1 MIRSIHENIG
11 NPELSL
17 TWLAKEVF
25 FMNEEYLGRVF
36 SKKADIKFSQYV
48 FQVRMEMA
56 KELIRRANE
65 LKVYEISKIVGF
77 EDSQYFSKLFKK
89 YTGFKPSEYKQSLGR
104 NIP

>member
-1 MIRSIHENIG
+1 
-11 NPELSL
+11 
-17 TWLAKEVF
+17 
-25 FMNEEYLGRVF
+25 
-36 SKKADIKFSQYV
+36 
-48 FQVRMEMA
+48 MEMA